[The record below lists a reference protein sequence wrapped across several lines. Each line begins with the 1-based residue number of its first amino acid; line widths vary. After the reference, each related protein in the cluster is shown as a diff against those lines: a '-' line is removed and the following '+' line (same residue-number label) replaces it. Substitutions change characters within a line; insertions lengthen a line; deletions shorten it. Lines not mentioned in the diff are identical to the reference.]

1 MQDLTHFF
9 FSDPSQIHP
18 QIANQL
24 KSSSQNYEYDSDDTP
39 GMENHMAEAIL
50 NEVIDNY
57 LKTPTQ
63 ICCGWA
69 NPPEKKIDFIHHMW
83 TTNPEFYNFFRKLLL
98 KGCKLVFFVK

>member
-69 NPPEKKIDFIHHMW
+69 NPPEKKRYISFI
-83 TTNPEFYNFFRKLLL
+83 TCEQPILNSFTIFFFQK
-98 KGCKLVFFVK
+98 